1 MNATTFEQRVEV
13 PIAGLVCADKHD
25 LDVTLALRVRLSDT
39 AADRA
44 LFVERFGKE
53 PDVGRFLIDTLRPTA
68 EALTDV
74 LNATDITAD
83 PSVLQEQLIDAAK
96 TKLFA
101 VGLQVLPPI
110 ECTATSHTL
119 RRARLESVAA
129 EEASRRSEAQA
140 EQLRQAAALL
150 DDVRTTDAPVGDLL
164 ANVAP
169 AERGGMVQNLLRASA
184 AEASAWTLHVVSGDQ
199 VVEVERGGTGELS
212 AQRVEDS
219 LGPLRSIVIST
230 RGPTARGP
238 GAEPAGRWPS
248 AIGRVLGAQAGVWVD
263 DTAFRFDTASSPQGF
278 NGAIVGDGEL
288 FATHGEFG
296 VVRWSLDR
304 PNEADVIAAPPAR
317 CPHLLPDG
325 RLLFASGRE
334 VIVDT
339 SVVAELTGDVVAIV
353 PVDRRLAAVGSN
365 GSVVLIVANT
375 LDVLETFSVGK
386 QVKHAAALPWLGSA
400 RLVLATDAGVSVVG
414 PDDGLSSDRAV
425 AGGCKVVAATADTI
439 AAVTGDRQR
448 VVLLSTWDA
457 SAEPV
462 ALFVTATTRHR
473 VGDLAFRI

>member
-44 LFVERFGKE
+44 LFVERFGE
-53 PDVGRFLIDTLRPTA
+53 GPDVGRFLIDALRPTA

-74 LNATDITAD
+74 LNAADITAD
-83 PSVLQEQLIDAAK
+83 PSVLQEQLVDAAK
-96 TKLFA
+96 ARLFA

-119 RRARLESVAA
+119 RRARLESIAA

-199 VVEVERGGTGELS
+199 VLEVERGGANELS

-219 LGPLRSIVIST
+219 LGPLRSIVINS
-230 RGPTARGP
+230 RG
-238 GAEPAGRWPS
+238 PS

-263 DTAFRFDTASSPQGF
+263 DTAFRFDSAPSPQGF

-339 SVVAELTGDVVAIV
+339 TVVAELTGDVVAIV
-353 PVDRRLAAVGSN
+353 PVDRRLAAVGAD
-365 GSVVLIVANT
+365 GSVVLIDANT
-375 LDVLETFSVGK
+375 LAVLETFSVGK

-400 RLVLATDAGVSVVG
+400 RLVLGTDAGVSVVG

-448 VVLLSTWDA
+448 VVLLSTWEP
-457 SAEPV
+457 SAEPTTM
-462 ALFVTATTRHR
+462 FVTATTRHR
-473 VGDLAFRI
+473 VGDLAFRM